1 MARWE
6 KFGIAALVTC
16 AIVGCGKKSSE
27 EEGQAAR
34 VAPVK
39 MELSAQDLSA
49 GEGCLSFPK
58 LKEALDAIAP
68 NASMYSIPVRLEII
82 GKQHVRE
89 NFQRLLALNLL
100 TIQEGQ
106 LSSFE
111 ALESSSQDQC
121 NTLKITKTDGVP
133 KEFKIVPQEGGNR
146 LFASAEDGEA
156 LQYELLAPRRARL
169 TRKYITHDVPCGS
182 EKNNVFVSISRVI
195 DWSGSPAPETIDTA
209 DERLAIDSR
218 FLSLASEASGFNEA
232 DLYSASEGGELDS
245 RRVIQVSKVRELSQ
259 MAPRPETVTCNGAAP
274 PAPEPEP
281 APDSEEGEQPDNPEN
296 PEGPSGPGE
305 PNEEEGGV

>member
-6 KFGIAALVTC
+6 KLGIAALVACTV
-16 AIVGCGKKSSE
+16 IGCGKKASE
-27 EEGQAAR
+27 EENEAAR
-34 VAPVK
+34 LAPVK
-39 MELSAQDLSA
+39 TELSAQDLSA

-58 LKEALDAIAP
+58 LKQALDAIAP
-68 NASMYSIPVRLEII
+68 SASMFSIPVRLEIS

-100 TIQEGQ
+100 SINEGQ

-111 ALESSSQDQC
+111 ALESSTQDQC
-121 NTLKITKTDGVP
+121 NSLMVTKSDGVA
-133 KEFKIVPQEGGNR
+133 KEFKIIPQDGGNR
-146 LFASAEDGEA
+146 LFASASDGEA
-156 LQYELLAPRRARL
+156 LQYELLAPRRVRI

-182 EKNNVFVSISRVI
+182 EKNNVFVSVSRVI
-195 DWSGSPAPETIDTA
+195 DWSGSTAPETIDTG
-209 DERLAIDSR
+209 DDQLAIESR
-218 FLSLASEASGFNEA
+218 FLALASEASGFNES
-232 DLYSASEGGELDS
+232 DLYSTSDGGELGS

-259 MAPRPETVTCNGAAP
+259 MAPRPEIVTCDGAAP

-281 APDSEEGEQPDNPEN
+281 DPEEGEQPDNPEN

>member
-6 KFGIAALVTC
+6 KIGIAALVTC

-27 EEGQAAR
+27 NEEDQAAR

-39 MELSAQDLSA
+39 MELSANDLSA
-49 GEGCLSFPK
+49 GEGCLSFPR
-58 LKEALDAIAP
+58 LKEALEAIAP
-68 NASMYSIPVRLEII
+68 NTAMYSLPVRLEIS

-89 NFQRLLALNLL
+89 NFQRMLALNLL
-100 TIQEGQ
+100 SVQEGQ

-111 ALESSSQDQC
+111 ALESSTQDQC
-121 NTLKITKTDGVP
+121 NTLLVTKTDGVP

-146 LFASAEDGEA
+146 LFASAADGEA
-156 LQYELLAPRRARL
+156 LQYELLAPRRVRI

-182 EKNNVFVSISRVI
+182 EKNNIFVSVSRVI
-195 DWSGSPAPETIDTA
+195 DWSGSSAPEIIDTA
-209 DERLAIDSR
+209 DEQLAIDSR
-218 FLSLASEASGFNEA
+218 FLSLASEASGFNES
-232 DLYSASEGGELDS
+232 DLYSSSEGGELGS

-259 MAPRPETVTCNGAAP
+259 MAPRPEIVTCDGAAP

-281 APDSEEGEQPDNPEN
+281 DPEEGEQPENPDN